1 MDPMFASTREF
12 SHLGDGFLDSFIR
25 FWLPFVI
32 LLVGVALLV
41 WLFNRSSRVTVTDPM
56 RRVAERYA
64 AGDIERTEFERIRRD
79 LMTGEASALPEPAT
93 GDPPLIG

>member
-1 MDPMFASTREF
+1 MDPMFASHREF
-12 SHLGDGFLDSFIR
+12 SHLGDGFLDSFLR

-41 WLFNRSSRVTVTDPM
+41 WLFNRRSGVTVTDPM

-64 AGDIERTEFERIRRD
+64 AGEIERAEFERLRRD
-79 LMTGEASALPEPAT
+79 LTTGEASTVPEPAT